1 MARIVKFALEM
12 KNGFQ
17 ARNNI
22 NELRNHFDY
31 GKIVGYFTDGR
42 LVRWLANRGYEKE
55 VTELESLNVN
65 DDDFKKRICEI
76 LQVDE
81 SLAYDEDNVMDEEL
95 LNRLEKVRQY
105 TADKTIL
112 DNIDKVATNQKEL
125 LELAEKNES
134 EIYLCAESF
143 VIPLV
148 VENVTYIGIG
158 NPTAVIKSSHYI
170 DFAESNIV
178 FKNVNFNDEYNK
190 ICDEFLAKE
199 EIQAQLAEDS
209 DREADGEML
218 WLEANEYEDTDKEKY
233 IQLLKEAAALG
244 HSRSMFDVG
253 YYYEKDEENIE
264 LAKHW
269 YENAIQGGESAAY
282 TRLGHIYKEEKN
294 YQKAEKCYKKA
305 ADMGNEYGMY
315 YLGLFYENIRC
326 DEKTAITWYR
336 KAAELECVPAMSI
349 LAYYYRSRKEYN
361 EALLWAEKAAEKD
374 YADAKILIG
383 TMYYNGEGVESSYR
397 KAFEWY
403 ENAAKDGSDWG
414 MVYLAGCYERGD
426 GVAQNWS
433 KAYEWYSKAA
443 EAGNENAQ
451 EWLEENGSTEAKKI
465 KQFSENAIAELCSVI
480 IHGRLEN
487 GTKIWQEEG
496 SRSDGDF
503 RLFNYKCWDVNYTRK
518 KCYSL
523 KEPFWSK
530 INEYNELSIGMG
542 YYPNII
548 DSCQYIVF
556 TTKRVYVQDEDGNL
570 HYCPYSIIK
579 DVILENEN
587 KLYCKLEDESTWWLP
602 DSKKWIN
609 EIGGHSMRMFLLI
622 MGKIFGECE
631 YNFSMNEITM
641 LSKVKLESL
650 GGKSILEYM

>member
-22 NELRNHFDY
+22 NELRDHFDY

-55 VTELESLNVN
+55 ATELAGLSVN
-65 DDDFKKRICEI
+65 DNDFKEKICAI

-81 SLAYDEDNVMDEEL
+81 SLVSGEDNVMDEEL

-105 TADKTIL
+105 TADKSIL

-125 LELAEKNES
+125 LELVEKNES
-134 EIYLCAESF
+134 EIYLCADSF

-158 NPTAVIKSSHYI
+158 NPTAVIKSEYPI
-170 DFAESNIV
+170 DFAESNIS
-178 FKNVNFNDEYNK
+178 FQNVNFNDEYNK

-199 EIQAQLAEDS
+199 ENQEQLAENS
-209 DREADGEML
+209 DREVDGEML

-315 YLGLFYENIRC
+315 YLGRFYEYYQD
-326 DEKTAITWYR
+326 DEKKAIPWYK
-336 KAAELECVPAMSI
+336 KAAELDHVSSMTRM
-349 LAYYYRSRKEYN
+349 AYYYREHKKYN
-361 EALLWAEKAAEKD
+361 EAMLWAGKAAEND
-374 YADAKILIG
+374 DTDAKILIG
-383 TMYYNGEGVESSYR
+383 TMYYHGEGVESSYR
-397 KAFEWY
+397 KAFSWY
-403 ENAAKDGSDWG
+403 EKAAEEGSDWG

-451 EWLEENGSTEAKKI
+451 EWLEEEGETNQVSNIESPEVLAELLSVIINGKLKNGTVLWKTVGDEDTKRHNFSYDVWQKKWVDKVFPYYTDNDSYVIGGAMEGNILQKDEYLIFTTEYIFNRNLYGETKKI
-465 KQFSENAIAELCSVI
+465 KYKEITDV
-480 IHGRLEN
+480 
-487 GTKIWQEEG
+487 KI
-496 SRSDGDF
+496 
-503 RLFNYKCWDVNYTRK
+503 K
-518 KCYSL
+518 
-523 KEPFWSK
+523 P
-530 INEYNELSIGMG
+530 
-542 YYPNII
+542 
-548 DSCQYIVF
+548 
-556 TTKRVYVQDEDGNL
+556 DGNL
-570 HYCPYSIIK
+570 KKLVYKLGYGNKQELHRSYLWNNKIG
-579 DVILENEN
+579 LEGIR
-587 KLYCKLEDESTWWLP
+587 LY
-602 DSKKWIN
+602 
-609 EIGGHSMRMFLLI
+609 LLLV
-622 MGKIFGECE
+622 GKIFGCCK
-631 YNFSMNEITM
+631 YSFTRDEIIR
-641 LSKVKLESL
+641 LSKVRLESL
-650 GGKSILEYM
+650 NGDCIMEYI

>member
-22 NELRNHFDY
+22 NELRDHFDY

-55 VTELESLNVN
+55 ATELAGLSVN
-65 DDDFKKRICEI
+65 DNDFKEKICAI

-81 SLAYDEDNVMDEEL
+81 SLVSGEENVMDEEL

-105 TADKTIL
+105 TADKSIL

-170 DFAESNIV
+170 DFAESNIA

-199 EIQAQLAEDS
+199 ENQEQLAENS
-209 DREADGEML
+209 DREVDGEML

-315 YLGLFYENIRC
+315 YLGLFYEYYQD
-326 DEKTAITWYR
+326 DEKKAIPWYK
-336 KAAELECVPAMSI
+336 KAAELDHVSSMTRM
-349 LAYYYRSRKEYN
+349 AYYYREHKKYN
-361 EALLWAEKAAEKD
+361 EAMLWAEKAAEND
-374 YADAKILIG
+374 DTDAKILIG
-383 TMYYNGEGVESSYR
+383 SMYYHGEGVESSYR
-397 KAFEWY
+397 KAFSWY
-403 ENAAKDGSDWG
+403 EKAAEEGSDWG

-451 EWLEENGSTEAKKI
+451 EWLEENGSTEAKKN
-465 KQFSENAIAELCSVI
+465 KTV
-480 IHGRLEN
+480 
-487 GTKIWQEEG
+487 
-496 SRSDGDF
+496 F
-503 RLFNYKCWDVNYTRK
+503 R
-518 KCYSL
+518 
-523 KEPFWSK
+523 
-530 INEYNELSIGMG
+530 
-542 YYPNII
+542 
-548 DSCQYIVF
+548 
-556 TTKRVYVQDEDGNL
+556 
-570 HYCPYSIIK
+570 
-579 DVILENEN
+579 
-587 KLYCKLEDESTWWLP
+587 
-602 DSKKWIN
+602 
-609 EIGGHSMRMFLLI
+609 
-622 MGKIFGECE
+622 
-631 YNFSMNEITM
+631 
-641 LSKVKLESL
+641 
-650 GGKSILEYM
+650 